1 MKTNKRGFTIIEVVL
16 VLAIAG
22 LIFLA
27 VFIALPALQ
36 RSQRNTRR
44 RQDLSRIASAVTEYQ
59 AANNKL
65 PFTLNNNSSNNHQMD
80 MQFIPKYVDQKCKTA
95 KATNYDLIDNNP
107 SVTFESCGEQFTSPN
122 GNPYILYYWHDV
134 HKGRSQGKDN
144 SGKPIGSQFV
154 NGIIASK
161 SLPNDVI
168 FASTHAKCGEGLNS
182 DGHPYVIKT
191 SGPNDFALQMRLEG
205 GQVYCVDNS

>member
-22 LIFLA
+22 LLFLA
-27 VFIALPALQ
+27 VFIGLPALQ
-36 RSQRNTRR
+36 RSQRNTQR
-44 RQDLSRIASAVTEYQ
+44 RQDVARVASAVTEYQ
-59 AANNKL
+59 SANNKL
-65 PFTLNNNSSNNHQMD
+65 PFTLNGNPTNNHQMD
-80 MQFIPKYVDQKCKTA
+80 LQFVQKYVDEECK
-95 KATNYDLIDNNP
+95 NP
-107 SVTFESCGEQFTSPN
+107 KTTGLDIGGSNPYITFESCGEQFTSPN
-122 GNPYILYYWHDV
+122 GNPYVLYYWHDT

-144 SGKPIGSQFV
+144 AGSPVGSQFV
-154 NGIIASK
+154 NGIIGSD
-161 SLPNDVI
+161 NHQGDII
-168 FASTHAKCGEGLNS
+168 FASTHAKCGEGINE

>member
-59 AANNKL
+59 GANNKL

-95 KATNYDLIDNNP
+95 KATNYSLISTNP
-107 SVTFESCGEQFTSPN
+107 SITFESCGEQFTSPN
-122 GNPYILYYWHDV
+122 GNPYILYYWHDT
-134 HKGRSQGKDN
+134 HKGRTNGKDN
-144 SGKPIGSQFV
+144 SGSPIGSQFV

-161 SLPNDVI
+161 DLPNDII

-182 DGHPYVIKT
+182 DEYPYVIKT
-191 SGPNDFALQMRLEG
+191 AGANDFALQMRLEG
-205 GQVYCVDNS
+205 GSVYCVDNS